1 MSHSALSDTSKKEGC
16 DNGWWERGLAFCW
29 VLLWMAEPGWE
40 ERLQG
45 TIPTEGMR
53 GGLDLL
59 ILPPP
64 NPSWLRRPSS
74 RPGPA
79 PQFWG
84 PASRLSGPL
93 PEHGFQCCRDKDW
106 DLCLSACSLQVP
118 PLPVPLSE
126 PVVPVFPGKLAE
138 RALWP
143 SPALL
148 SFYLLHPWGR

>member
-1 MSHSALSDTSKKEGC
+1 MGEGA
-16 DNGWWERGLAFCW
+16 GFLLGLA
-29 VLLWMAEPGWE
+29 VDGRA
-40 ERLQG
+40 RLG
-45 TIPTEGMR
+45 GEAAGHLDPTEGMR
-53 GGLDLL
+53 GGVDLL
-59 ILPPP
+59 ILPPL
-64 NPSWLRRPSS
+64 NPSWLRRPLS

-118 PLPVPLSE
+118 LLPVPLSE
-126 PVVPVFPGKLAE
+126 PVVPVFPGKLVE